1 MARSSD
7 KNSHRFE
14 TEKNGKQFVMGITM
28 IESPV
33 KFAKVAWT

>member
-1 MARSSD
+1 MTRSTD
-7 KNSHRFE
+7 NNLRRFE
-14 TEKNGKQFVMGITM
+14 RKMINDLVMGIT